1 MRRLAP
7 RPPASPK
14 EPDAMVKIR
23 MTRGGATKRPFYR
36 VVAIDERDKRDGRC
50 LEFLGTYEP
59 KTNPPTVKLDVAKV
73 DAWVAKGAQ
82 LSETVRSLLAQAR
95 RAAGSAAS

>member
-1 MRRLAP
+1 
-7 RPPASPK
+7 
-14 EPDAMVKIR
+14 MVKIR

-36 VVAIDERDKRDGRC
+36 VVAVDERDKRDGRC

-59 KTNPPTVKLDVAKV
+59 KTTPPLVKLDVAKV

-82 LSETVRSLLAQAR
+82 LSDTVRAILKQAR
-95 RAAGSAAS
+95 QAAKAAGSAA